1 MKPVFSRT
9 MVLLLLI
16 LLSFPLNTLASGNGN
31 MDGGGSGMGQGTS
44 SNYWTPGYDG
54 VRITVVDA
62 STGSAVSS
70 PVDFSNK
77 TSFQKTIIH
86 FTKKSKLQYLSG
98 ASLEPGSG
106 TYTYQIPA
114 TTMPYIMTS
123 NSKPANMAA
132 TKRYFCS
139 EYAAQMVADA
149 TGLSYDSLIEGKC
162 KLVIEPVG
170 YFTFN
175 GSFYAMTATEAA
187 LYNQAFGGKL
197 ASKLPSTVH
206 RNLPLALFLEHPD
219 LGIPAWAGSSTSSVN
234 DSQILSALGIGI
246 VIYQSLPNV
255 EIEAPDVIY
264 RVNTDVITSITL
276 TSGHEI
282 NPDQPANVTFHING
296 RSYTV
301 NNIVIPAGGSQVVWA
316 KWHTPDTPARLTI
329 TATVKRASTAKTSFL
344 ADIVDLNDNPPP
356 DPLAT
361 DTNSHFGIPDI
372 PSHTQ
377 KTSASWSVWYSY
389 WKPDWE
395 WCDNGDDDDDGYW
408 VDRGW
413 WEFDTNDYSASLSGS
428 MTVSPDD
435 VVPASS
441 GDDMKSG
448 YGIKETANTRLT
460 VNAPTS
466 HYAPAQTAVSY
477 FPEFKYKDY
486 WRLLTCSG
494 GLNAAFQFQQNE
506 YSTYNRRAHFTPLW
520 YPDQARYTV
529 YTHVMDVWTPSGM
542 LSLNLNDSVQINGS
556 LYDDWF
562 SRRE

>member
-1 MKPVFSRT
+1 MKPIIPRT
-9 MVLLLLI
+9 IALLLLI
-16 LLSFPLNTLASGNGN
+16 LLSLPFKVYGSGNGN

-62 STGSAVSS
+62 STGTAVSS
-70 PVDFSNK
+70 PVDFTNK
-77 TSFQKTIIH
+77 TSFQKTVIH

-106 TYTYQIPA
+106 TYIYQIPA

-123 NSKPANMAA
+123 NSKPANMEA

-139 EYAAQMVADA
+139 EYAAQMVADV
-149 TGLSYDSLIEGKC
+149 TGLSYDTLIGGTY
-162 KLVIEPVG
+162 KLIIEPVG

-187 LYNQAFGGKL
+187 LYNQASGGKL
-197 ASKLPSTVH
+197 ASKLPSIVH
-206 RNLPLALFLEHPD
+206 RNLPLALFLENPD
-219 LGIPAWAGSSTSSVN
+219 LGIPAWAGSSTASVN
-234 DSQILSALGIGI
+234 DSQILSSLGIGI
-246 VIYQSLPNV
+246 VSYQSSTPDV
-255 EIEAPDVIY
+255 EIEAPDVTY

-276 TSGHEI
+276 TTSREI
-282 NPDQPANVTFHING
+282 NPEHPASVTFHING

-301 NNIVIPAGGSQVVWA
+301 NNIVIPAGGSQVVWT
-316 KWHTPDTPARLTI
+316 KWHTPDSPARLTI

-361 DTNSHFGIPDI
+361 DTNPRFSVPSI
-372 PSHTQ
+372 PSNPQ

-389 WKPDWE
+389 WVPDWE
-395 WCDNGDDDDDGYW
+395 WCDNGDDDGYW

-413 WEFDTNDYSASLSGS
+413 WEFDTNDYSAALSGS
-428 MTVSPDD
+428 MAVSPDD
-435 VVPASS
+435 IVPASS
-441 GDDMKSG
+441 KNSMKSG
-448 YGIKETANTRLT
+448 YAIKETANTRLS
-460 VNAPTS
+460 VNAPAS
-466 HYAPAQTAVSY
+466 HYAPAQTAVSF
-477 FPEFKYKDY
+477 FPEFNYKDY
-486 WRLLTCSG
+486 WRLLACSG
-494 GLNAAFQFQQNE
+494 GLNASFQFQPNE
-506 YSTYNRRAHFTPLW
+506 YSTYNRRVHFTPLW
-520 YPDQARYTV
+520 YPDQSEYAV
-529 YTHVMDVWTPSGM
+529 YTHVLDVWTPSGM
-542 LSLNLNDSVQINGS
+542 LSLNINDSVQINGS